1 MNTIE
6 LMRLPSIG
14 ALWNKYYCL
23 SLIELKTT
31 WREYS
36 NVHNDCVYENTI
48 SQDGV
53 RAWYNV
59 MVLTELIKM
68 RGGWHT
74 ATNMPK
80 WSGT

>member
-6 LMRLPSIG
+6 VMRLPRLES
-14 ALWNKYYCL
+14 LWNKYYCL
-23 SLIELKTT
+23 SLVELKTM

-36 NVHNDCVYENTI
+36 NVHNDCMYEQTI

-53 RAWYNV
+53 RAWYHV
-59 MVLTELIKM
+59 IVLTELIKM
-68 RGGWHT
+68 RGGWQSNV
-74 ATNMPK
+74 NMPR